1 MLLSKHLINDK
12 LTKRINKVN
21 TIIFLMSFFCVSYLL
36 KALSILSYSQS
47 GNFIFFPIFFLITGI
62 MLNRKFFE
70 VGESM

>member
-21 TIIFLMSFFCVSYLL
+21 TIIFLMSFFCASNLL
-36 KALSILSYSQS
+36 KALSILSSSLS